1 MASEEGWTSLRLNP
15 RQEDLVERLRR
26 DRVLS
31 VSALADALQVST
43 ETIRRDV
50 RTLAAKGIV
59 VKQHGNVLWPESR
72 DDAPL
77 QRRMAANMGAKKR
90 IAQAIAREI
99 KDGESLLIDS
109 GSTTLYVAEALRGH
123 RGLTM
128 VTISAPVA
136 QMLAPGEGNRVFL
149 AGGEVRADDCA
160 AYGPACLS
168 YLAQFSAQ
176 TAIISAAAI
185 SREFGVM
192 DHHMCEVEVC
202 RVLVE
207 RAERVIVAVDASKFT
222 TKGLIAACPLAE
234 VDLIVTDS
242 PPPADLA
249 QALEAADVE
258 LMVA

>member
-1 MASEEGWTSLRLNP
+1 MTTEEGWTSLRLDT

-26 DRVLS
+26 DRVMS
-31 VSALADALQVST
+31 VTALADALQVST

-50 RTLAAKGIV
+50 RTLAAKGVV

-72 DDAPL
+72 DDEPL

-99 KDGESLLIDS
+99 KDGESLQIDS

-123 RGLTM
+123 RNLTM

-136 QMLAPGEGNRVFL
+136 QMLAPGEGNRVYL

-160 AYGPACLS
+160 SYGPACLS
-168 YLAQFSAQ
+168 YLTQFSVE

-185 SREFGVM
+185 SRELGVM

-202 RVLVE
+202 RVMID
-207 RAERVIVAVDASKFT
+207 RAERVILAADQSKFSA
-222 TKGLIAACPLAE
+222 KGLITACALAE
-234 VDLIVTDS
+234 VDLIVTDGQPS
-242 PPPADLA
+242 VEVAA
-249 QALEAADVE
+249 VLETADVE
-258 LMVA
+258 LLIA

>member
-1 MASEEGWTSLRLNP
+1 MPSEEGWTSLRLNS
-15 RQEDLVERLRR
+15 RQEQLVERLRR
-26 DRVLS
+26 DRVMS

-50 RTLAAKGIV
+50 RTLAAKGIL

-72 DDAPL
+72 DDEPL

-90 IAQAIAREI
+90 IAQAVAREI

-109 GSTTLYVAEALRGH
+109 GSTTLYVAEGLRGH
-123 RGLTM
+123 RNLTT

-160 AYGPACLS
+160 AYGPACLT
-168 YLAQFSAQ
+168 YLAQFTAE
-176 TAIISAAAI
+176 TAILSAAAI

-207 RAERVIVAVDASKFT
+207 RAERVIVAADASKFT
-222 TKGLIAACPLAE
+222 AKGLIAACPLADI
-234 VDLIVTDS
+234 DLLVTDAA
-242 PPPADLA
+242 PPPELA

-258 LMVA
+258 VQIA

>member
-1 MASEEGWTSLRLNP
+1 MPSEEGWTSLRLNT
-15 RQEDLVERLRR
+15 RQEELVERLRR
-26 DRVLS
+26 DRIMS

-50 RTLAAKGIV
+50 RILAARGIL

-72 DDAPL
+72 DDQPL

-90 IAQAIAREI
+90 IAQAIAREV

-123 RGLTM
+123 RSLTM

-136 QMLAPGEGNRVFL
+136 QMLASGEGNRVHL

-168 YLAQFSAQ
+168 YLAQFSVE

-202 RVLVE
+202 RVLVD
-207 RAERVIVAVDASKFT
+207 RAERVILAADQSKFT
-222 TKGLIAACPLAE
+222 AKGLIAACALAE
-234 VDLIVTDS
+234 IDLLVTDA
-242 PPPADLA
+242 PPPAELA

-258 LMVA
+258 VQVA

>member
-1 MASEEGWTSLRLNP
+1 MASEEGWTSLRLNS
-15 RQEDLVERLRR
+15 RQENLVERLRR

-50 RTLAAKGIV
+50 RALAAKGVV

-72 DDAPL
+72 DDEPL

-109 GSTTLYVAEALRGH
+109 GSTTMYVAEALRGH
-123 RGLTM
+123 RNLTV
-128 VTISAPVA
+128 VTISAPIA

-160 AYGPACLS
+160 AYGPACLA
-168 YLAQFSAQ
+168 YLAQFSAE

-185 SREFGVM
+185 SREFGIM

-202 RVLVE
+202 RTLVE
-207 RAERVIVAVDASKFT
+207 HAGRVVVAADNSKFSA
-222 TKGLIAACPLAE
+222 KGLIGACPLAE
-234 VDLIVTDS
+234 IDLLVTDDA
-242 PPPADLA
+242 PPADLA

>member
-1 MASEEGWTSLRLNP
+1 MATEEDWTSLRLNS
-15 RQEDLVERLRR
+15 RQEELVERLRR
-26 DRVLS
+26 DRVMS
-31 VSALADALQVST
+31 VSALADALAVST

-50 RTLAAKGIV
+50 RALAAKGIL
-59 VKQHGNVLWPESR
+59 VKQHGNVLWPDSR
-72 DDAPL
+72 DDEPL

-90 IAQAIAREI
+90 IAQLIAREI

-123 RGLTM
+123 RNLTM

-136 QMLAPGEGNRVFL
+136 QMLVAGEGNRIYL

-160 AYGPACLS
+160 AYGPACLA
-168 YLAQFSAQ
+168 YLAQFSVE

-202 RVLVE
+202 RTLVE
-207 RAERVIVAVDASKFT
+207 RAERVILAADQSKFAA
-222 TKGLIAACPLAE
+222 KGLIAACAL
-234 VDLIVTDS
+234 VDIDLIVTDG

-249 QALEAADVE
+249 AVLEAADVE
-258 LMVA
+258 VQIA

>member
-1 MASEEGWTSLRLNP
+1 MASEESWTSLRLNP
-15 RQEDLVERLRR
+15 RQEQLVERLRR
-26 DRVLS
+26 DRMLS

-50 RTLAAKGIV
+50 RGLAARGVV
-59 VKQHGNVLWPESR
+59 VKQHGNVLWPENR
-72 DDAPL
+72 DDEPL

-109 GSTTLYVAEALRGH
+109 GSTTMYVAEALRGH
-123 RGLTM
+123 RNLTV
-128 VTISAPVA
+128 VTISAPIA

-160 AYGPACLS
+160 AYGPDCLD
-168 YLAQFSAQ
+168 YLAQFSAE

-185 SREFGVM
+185 SREFGIM

-202 RVLVE
+202 RALVG
-207 RAERVIVAVDASKFT
+207 RAERVIVAADHSKFT
-222 TKGLIAACPLAE
+222 AKGLIAACPLAE
-234 VDLIVTDS
+234 IDLIVSDAA
-242 PPPADLA
+242 PPPDMAA
-249 QALEAADVE
+249 TFESADVE
-258 LMVA
+258 LQIA